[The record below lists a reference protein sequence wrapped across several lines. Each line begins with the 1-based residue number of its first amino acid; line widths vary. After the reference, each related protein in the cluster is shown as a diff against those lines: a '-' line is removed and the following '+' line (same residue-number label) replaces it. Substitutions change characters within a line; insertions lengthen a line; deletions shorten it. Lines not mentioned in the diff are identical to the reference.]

1 MTDSNQFSFGC
12 TALMGTNKAGIVK
25 PDEFGYRTMVLGAF
39 NAFNSADQFYPDEPA
54 LELFRPDSALMR
66 RIKSGSLHGEL
77 GHPRKLP
84 GMSDRDFLMR
94 IADIVEQNICV
105 HIAEVTLIP
114 RGMVDEAGR
123 PVTGVIGK
131 IKGAGP
137 HGDVLEADLN
147 NPKQN
152 VCFSIRSITND
163 RWERGRYTK
172 YLRAVYTWDKVN
184 EPGISIAKKWHS
196 PALEQLQEVFMDEA
210 AIRSIAR
217 AVAREGKDLGA
228 ESQQQ
233 SVIKRLMQDL
243 GMKEESGAS
252 KKTKIYMPTTANW

>member
-1 MTDSNQFSFGC
+1 MNSNQFSFGC
-12 TALMGTNKAGIVK
+12 TALMGTNKAGIIK
-25 PDEFGYRTMVLGAF
+25 PDEFGYRSMVLGAF
-39 NAFNSADQFYPDEPA
+39 NAFNSAEQYYPVEPA

-105 HIAEVTLIP
+105 HIADVTLIP
-114 RGMVDEAGR
+114 RGMIDESGR

-137 HGDVLEADLN
+137 HGQSLEDELN

-163 RWERGRYTK
+163 RYERGRYTK
-172 YLRAVYTWDKVN
+172 YLRAIYTWDKVN
-184 EPGISIAKKWHS
+184 EPGISIAKKWHA
-196 PALEQLQEVFMDEA
+196 PGLEQLQEVLMDEA
-210 AIRSIAR
+210 AIRSVAR
-217 AVAREGKDLGA
+217 AVARESKGVGA

-233 SVIKRLMQDL
+233 TVIKRLMLDL

-252 KKTKIYMPTTANW
+252 KKPQIFMPPSAKW